1 MTLLALAILAVLGL
15 LVTPGPTRVGWYCVH
30 CGAVG
35 ALLTACSVCG
45 TVAKASAPRAIAM
58 HTCGCE
64 PHAPDCHTHVF
75 GVPCPVCG
83 VVASTPPP
91 PEPEPEPAPEPIPPR
106 HPVDP
111 RRPRFLPRILAALTS
126 RGEL

>member
-1 MTLLALAILAVLGL
+1 VTLLALAILAVLGL
-15 LVTPGPTRVGWYCVH
+15 LVTPGPTRAGWYCVH
-30 CGAVG
+30 CGAAG

-45 TVAKASAPRAIAM
+45 TVAK
-58 HTCGCE
+58 
-64 PHAPDCHTHVF
+64 
-75 GVPCPVCG
+75 
-83 VVASTPPP
+83 ASTPPP

-111 RRPRFLPRILAALTS
+111 RRPRVVRRLLAALSS